1 MTNGQKTN
9 EIGFWLLVLTFV
21 GTVLLPP
28 ILVSK
33 SIPKIEISD
42 ITFGLLSLVSL
53 VLERDHLLAV
63 FIKYKGLFI
72 SFLGL
77 IFIASISIIFN
88 GRLTQYR
95 DWFEPIKFFKLTA
108 LLSFILVYM
117 KGREID
123 QVVKFTFLSV
133 LTFNLCHYF
142 NLFHFNDSIEVFYAP
157 AHHLDLFG
165 LNSIG
170 EPSTRRM
177 LGTLGNPNN
186 NSIMFLLFVIYFLP
200 IRGAKLIENH
210 IYVSIASIFVL
221 ACQSR
226 TGFITL
232 VLVITVYCIFILQ
245 KNNWKLILFYV
256 GIIGLGHVL
265 LQLSGNIYIGSL
277 ADASLLESAKRNRF
291 DQWLLILDSMPG
303 KWIIGHGVNKEYLET
318 NGIYAE
324 NEYMLLLFRYG
335 VLSVLSYLTIC
346 WVFFKT
352 SFTNIQSKGGMT
364 IFGVLIIML
373 VPGITNSP
381 FHVVKLSVL
390 IVFFLGIGLNLIDGK
405 KS

>member
-142 NLFHFNDSIEVFYAP
+142 NLFHFNDSIVVFYAP